1 MLYDHSTATYIAL
14 RALKKRLKCLKII
27 LNMNGA
33 VFLSFNL
40 KRAVPNALKM
50 TQIFEKIKEIRLQS
64 KLPVHTPR
72 QIQ

>member
-1 MLYDHSTATYIAL
+1 
-14 RALKKRLKCLKII
+14 
-27 LNMNGA
+27 MNGA